1 MCISGRIILERALNH
16 GAHRQR
22 CSGFT
27 LIETLVVL
35 VICVGLVGL
44 MGALYRSVGISA
56 VSLRSGQQEWLL
68 QRQLR
73 EQALHLLVTAKSPLT
88 ALAGKETE
96 LRMTSWQSKAAGLDG
111 KPVLLSYRYDSA
123 QKTLYYRERPL
134 PPWWERAGAPLDA
147 ARLESEVLASP
158 AWKTLTGLD
167 QLAFHYLPQ
176 EATDLRPDSWLS
188 EWRQEIPPR
197 LVRLSFTKA
206 DRHYS
211 LLFETRGS
219 NA

>member
-1 MCISGRIILERALNH
+1 MCISGRMNNCCGTR
-16 GAHRQR
+16 RQR

-73 EQALHLLVTAKSPLT
+73 EQALHLMVAAKSPLK
-88 ALAGKETE
+88 ALTGKETE
-96 LRMTSWQSKAAGLDG
+96 LLMTSWQSKAAGLDG

-123 QKTLYYRERPL
+123 QRTLYYRERPL

-147 ARLESEVLASP
+147 ARLESGVLASP
-158 AWKTLTGLD
+158 SWKTLTGLD
-167 QLAFHYLPQ
+167 QLAFEYLPQ
-176 EATDLRPDSWLS
+176 EAANLQPDSWLS
-188 EWRQEIPPR
+188 EWHQETPPR

-211 LLFETRGS
+211 LLFETRG
-219 NA
+219 NDV